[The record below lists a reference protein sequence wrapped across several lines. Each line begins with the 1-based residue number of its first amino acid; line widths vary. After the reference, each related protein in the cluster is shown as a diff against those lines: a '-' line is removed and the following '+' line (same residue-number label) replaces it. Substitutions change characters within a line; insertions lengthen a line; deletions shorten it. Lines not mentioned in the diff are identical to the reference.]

1 MKCAVIDLDSTAS
14 ASENSQFVCQHVE
27 QSAEQ
32 ACRLT
37 IPSSGSLGDL
47 AWQACERAEPQP
59 GEVEIEVRATG
70 LNFKDVLLA
79 LHRVPAMGDGLG
91 VECAGRVVKLG
102 PGVTEFA
109 LGERVLA
116 MVPGSLSR
124 FICAPVATTVS
135 LPATLD
141 DRAAATIPITFL
153 TAAYALES
161 LAHLQPGERVLIH
174 AATGGVGQAAIQIAQ
189 AAGAVVFATASQGK
203 WQILKD
209 LGVEHIFD
217 SRTTEFE
224 AAIQALTHGEGL
236 DVVLNSLRGEFT
248 DASLRLLRAGGRFLE
263 IGITDLRTPE
273 QIAQFSTAIQYFPI
287 DLMVLYREQRHVLQA
302 LLRKLLERFA
312 THELKPL
319 PYQTF
324 AAEAVETAFR
334 TMQQAKHIGKVIIDM
349 QHQALVAEQHDSQIA
364 LRNNKR
370 WVQRLQPLTHSPV
383 EAFQLDAD
391 GHYLIVGGLG
401 GLGYLL
407 TKNLIDRGARHLSLC
422 GRSLPANE
430 LADKL
435 NQLKHSGVHI
445 DVSQVD
451 ILDYSATAQWLEQA
465 NQKRNVKGILFLA
478 GQLHDSLIQNMSWP
492 HFEKALNVKTQGLL
506 NIDTL
511 SRTLSLDFFIAFSS
525 LTSMT
530 GSPGQASYVA
540 ANTFVDHLM
549 QRRASQGLPGLSINW
564 GPWEEAGM
572 AQRLSA
578 TQAKR
583 LLDLGISPLA
593 TAQALQV
600 FNSLGQKTPPQIGV
614 AAINWSQFLRNFPK
628 AANDRFYT
636 LFRQTQ
642 TTLERTSPQ
651 VQAQTQ
657 KIVWR
662 ELLNQVDRS
671 ARDRRLVEL
680 LKAAINKVIGAN
692 ENEPIE
698 LRKPL
703 FDLGL
708 DSLTAVE
715 LKNRLET
722 NFVCSLST
730 TLLFDYPTLEA
741 LSGHLKTKMSDLFT
755 ADEQQVVDPAAAVST
770 PATDEFDDLSQDDL
784 EMLLSSKLKR

>member
-1 MKCAVIDLDSTAS
+1 
-14 ASENSQFVCQHVE
+14 
-27 QSAEQ
+27 
-32 ACRLT
+32 
-37 IPSSGSLGDL
+37 
-47 AWQACERAEPQP
+47 
-59 GEVEIEVRATG
+59 
-70 LNFKDVLLA
+70 
-79 LHRVPAMGDGLG
+79 
-91 VECAGRVVKLG
+91 
-102 PGVTEFA
+102 
-109 LGERVLA
+109 
-116 MVPGSLSR
+116 
-124 FICAPVATTVS
+124 
-135 LPATLD
+135 
-141 DRAAATIPITFL
+141 
-153 TAAYALES
+153 
-161 LAHLQPGERVLIH
+161 
-174 AATGGVGQAAIQIAQ
+174 
-189 AAGAVVFATASQGK
+189 
-203 WQILKD
+203 
-209 LGVEHIFD
+209 
-217 SRTTEFE
+217 
-224 AAIQALTHGEGL
+224 
-236 DVVLNSLRGEFT
+236 
-248 DASLRLLRAGGRFLE
+248 
-263 IGITDLRTPE
+263 
-273 QIAQFSTAIQYFPI
+273 
-287 DLMVLYREQRHVLQA
+287 
-302 LLRKLLERFA
+302 
-312 THELKPL
+312 
-319 PYQTF
+319 
-324 AAEAVETAFR
+324 
-334 TMQQAKHIGKVIIDM
+334 
-349 QHQALVAEQHDSQIA
+349 
-364 LRNNKR
+364 
-370 WVQRLQPLTHSPV
+370 
-383 EAFQLDAD
+383 
-391 GHYLIVGGLG
+391 
-401 GLGYLL
+401 
-407 TKNLIDRGARHLSLC
+407 
-422 GRSLPANE
+422 
-430 LADKL
+430 
-435 NQLKHSGVHI
+435 
-445 DVSQVD
+445 
-451 ILDYSATAQWLEQA
+451 
-465 NQKRNVKGILFLA
+465 
-478 GQLHDSLIQNMSWP
+478 MSWP

-722 NFVCSLST
+722 NFLCSLST

-741 LSGHLKTKMSDLFT
+741 LSGHLKTKMSDLFE
-755 ADEQQVVDPAAAVST
+755 ADEQPVVDPAVAVST

-784 EMLLSSKLKR
+784 EMLLASKLKR